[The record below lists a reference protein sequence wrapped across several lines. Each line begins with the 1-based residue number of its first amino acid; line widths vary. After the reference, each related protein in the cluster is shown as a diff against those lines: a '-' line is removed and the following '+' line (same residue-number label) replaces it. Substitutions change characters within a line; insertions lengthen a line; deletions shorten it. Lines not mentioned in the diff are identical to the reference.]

1 MLKRWLLAS
10 KREICYIIYVEKLE
24 VKDMNKLNLT
34 AQDILDKEFNVD
46 FKGYSAS
53 EVDSFLDTVLDDYQ
67 NYDENIEELQAKIS
81 ELEAEIEALKRKNL
95 DLESKQKVIDLAN
108 TTSYSSVDLLKRVA
122 RLEEEVYRK

>member
-1 MLKRWLLAS
+1 
-10 KREICYIIYVEKLE
+10 
-24 VKDMNKLNLT
+24 MNKLNLT